1 MEDNII
7 YLVKGYTDATCEEDW
22 FQCIGI
28 NKNTF
33 KIVDKE
39 ELIFE
44 SDIPDTSYVEQT
56 WDNIFSIFKLKG
68 WRLQ

>member
-1 MEDNII
+1 MENNII
-7 YLVKGYTDATCEEDW
+7 YLVKGWTDATCEDDW

-28 NKNTF
+28 DKNTF
-33 KIVDKE
+33 EIVDRK

-44 SDIPDTSYVEQT
+44 SDVPDTSYGEQT
-56 WDNIFSIFKLKG
+56 WEHILELYKMKG

>member
-1 MEDNII
+1 MENNII
-7 YLVKGYTDATCEEDW
+7 YLVKGYVDATDEDDW

-28 NKNTF
+28 DKNTF
-33 KIVDKE
+33 EVVDKE

-44 SDIPDTSYVEQT
+44 SDIPDTSYIEQT
-56 WDNIFSIFKLKG
+56 WDNILPCYQWKG